1 MANLDSLGEEF
12 PHLNKRDL
20 QWASITFEKPPET
33 VSQRSQAWQTRVA
46 YGDI

>member
-12 PHLNKRDL
+12 PHLNTRDL
-20 QWASITFEKPPET
+20 QWASIAFEKPPET
-33 VSQRSQAWQTRVA
+33 AFQCSQAWQTRVA